1 MNITPFYRIFLS
13 GFILASSC
21 LAQELNPTD
30 KDLPVDPT
38 SLPVLVKD
46 GFTFT
51 EGPELSSKNLLYFTD
66 IPNQTILRYDLNT
79 NETTIF
85 KSNSNR
91 ANGLAFLPNGTLLAC
106 EMESRRIT
114 AIDQDKTQILVDQFQ
129 GKPLNQPNDI
139 EIDSKGGF
147 YFTDPYYGKDPTS
160 LQQPHR
166 GVYYAHPNQ
175 SQSTLSYTIICINN
189 EFKNPNGLVLSL
201 DQKTLY
207 VVDNGTGEIW
217 SLPLPIFTSSEPMQL
232 IQRTL
237 LTKVNLEGDRI
248 GDGITLDEK
257 GNLYLASGKPYLMIY
272 SPTGKE
278 LQRIECPEAPANCTF
293 GPKGT
298 HTLYITARKGLYR
311 LTTRFDGRST
321 N

>member
-1 MNITPFYRIFLS
+1 MS
-13 GFILASSC
+13 
-21 LAQELNPTD
+21 D
-30 KDLPVDPT
+30 KDLPVDPS
-38 SLPVLVKD
+38 SLPLLIKD

-51 EGPELSSKNLLYFTD
+51 EGPEFSPENLLYFTD
-66 IPNQTILRYDLNT
+66 IPNQTIFQYDPKT
-79 NETTIF
+79 NETIPF
-85 KSNSNR
+85 KTNSNR

-106 EMESRRIT
+106 EMETRRIT
-114 AIDQDKTQILVDQFQ
+114 SSYQGQTQIILDQFQ
-129 GKPLNQPNDI
+129 GKSLNQPNDI
-139 EIDSKGGF
+139 EIDSKGSF
-147 YFTDPYYGKDPTS
+147 YFTDPYYGKDPSS

-166 GVYYAHPNQ
+166 GVYYAYPNP
-175 SQSTLSYTIICINN
+175 STLTYTIVCINN
-189 EFKNPNGLVLSL
+189 EFNNPNGLVLSL
-201 DQKTLY
+201 NQKTLY

-217 SLPLPIFTSSEPMQL
+217 ALPVPTFQSNQPMQL
-232 IQRTL
+232 VQRTL

-248 GDGITLDEK
+248 GDGITIDEK

-311 LTTRFDGRST
+311 LVTRFDGRSS